1 MTDDCLP
8 LPALTLGQIA
18 ELFPDVHYVT
28 VSRWSMETNPAK
40 TRLPD
45 PAYLPAGNKKRA
57 LWDVE
62 TVLVW
67 ASDRGMSWDQEALR
81 RICQTDQL

>member
-18 ELFPDVHYVT
+18 ELFPVHYVT

-40 TRLPD
+40 PQLPEPD
-45 PAYLPAGNKKRA
+45 YLPAGNKKRA
-57 LWDVE
+57 LWAVD
-62 TVLVW
+62 TILVW
-67 ASDRGMSWDQEALR
+67 ASERGMKWDEDALR
-81 RICQTDQL
+81 RIVSGSV